1 MLFSGAATAL
11 ARSHWSCTM
20 KAAHFSA
27 SLRPRDRFPACHGRV
42 LQAGFERKRGRTA
55 QQRGSALAAIAFSAP
70 SVCPRRDP
78 CKKPAPERLL
88 CPSFSLP
95 LLHFPAFVHSYHLF
109 RLNLP
114 PWCNFCSAIADRSV
128 RPRKVTP
135 PDKEAYGKD

>member
-1 MLFSGAATAL
+1 
-11 ARSHWSCTM
+11 M

-109 RLNLP
+109 HE
-114 PWCNFCSAIADRSV
+114 SV
-128 RPRKVTP
+128 NRNSV
-135 PDKEAYGKD
+135 GKQNDEPLTARDAQFEIPNSDAAV